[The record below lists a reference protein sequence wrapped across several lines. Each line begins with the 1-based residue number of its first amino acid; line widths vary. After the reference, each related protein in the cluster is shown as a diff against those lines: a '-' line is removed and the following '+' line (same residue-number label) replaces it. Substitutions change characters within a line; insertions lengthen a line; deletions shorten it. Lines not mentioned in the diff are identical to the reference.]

1 MTTIGEERIA
11 LEVAEIPEA
20 LKAAPSDPEAPIA
33 GEHRLEAVLKRLEEQ
48 ADFQTAIAKKRL
60 FYSRLS
66 AAFLAAA
73 ALALVWMAGRVVP
86 QVERTLDSANSAL
99 ASVDSIGQQLAAAD
113 IPGILENLDQTL
125 MEGRESIK
133 EASEA
138 LRQVSE
144 VDFASLN
151 EAILDLQ
158 KVMEN
163 PLGSIIGGF
172 RKS

>member
-1 MTTIGEERIA
+1 
-11 LEVAEIPEA
+11 
-20 LKAAPSDPEAPIA
+20 
-33 GEHRLEAVLKRLEEQ
+33 
-48 ADFQTAIAKKRL
+48 
-60 FYSRLS
+60 
-66 AAFLAAA
+66 
-73 ALALVWMAGRVVP
+73 
-86 QVERTLDSANSAL
+86 
-99 ASVDSIGQQLAAAD
+99 
-113 IPGILENLDQTL
+113 

-151 EAILDLQ
+151 QAILDLQ
-158 KVMEN
+158 KVLEN